1 MKTPTGWW
9 SLASTPRCLSS
20 PTATFSRSWDQR
32 RTETV
37 SITAFSQKRWICCAG
52 ASGVNP
58 FFSFRHSD
66 GYIDWFIPTE
76 KIANRTGSW
85 YFGVVSIKGSDNVS
99 AAIDDSGDCKASG
112 LTNDLLDKDF
122 KTVNYTLIFYTSGG
136 YSFNTTDE
144 VDVWE
149 ARGM

>member
-1 MKTPTGWW
+1 MYLLCWCR
-9 SLASTPRCLSS
+9 RCQYFYSS
-20 PTATFSRSWDQR
+20 
-32 RTETV
+32 
-37 SITAFSQKRWICCAG
+37 I
-52 ASGVNP
+52 
-58 FFSFRHSD
+58 HYSD

-99 AAIDDSGDCKASG
+99 AAIDDSGDCKDSG